1 MGRDRSIDRRS
12 ADRNRNGNRN
22 PNRKREA
29 EQCRNADRNRNPGRK
44 RGTDKKLA
52 QQERQKKKKKRRRR
66 RVVLLCFELFI
77 LAILCVVGYG
87 MLKLGKLDINI
98 LNPNNLEVY
107 KDTGPYTNIACF
119 GLDSRNGELEG
130 GVQSDSIMIV
140 SINNETND
148 VTLTSVY
155 RDTLLLQADGNY
167 EKANSA
173 YNRGGPEA
181 AISLL
186 NRNFDL
192 DIRNYVSVNFSALV
206 DVIDALGGL
215 EIDMTQEEA
224 FYCNG
229 YAFETAQVVGKEMT
243 KEDCIDE
250 VAGTQ
255 LLDGIHAVGY
265 ARIRYTEGNDFKRT
279 ERQRQVLEL
288 TVEKAKKANLLT
300 LNKIVDEVFPQIS
313 TSLSITDML
322 GFAANIL
329 NYNIVG
335 KTGFPYAVTTS
346 EDVRNHTGS
355 YVVPIDFI
363 GNVSMLHQ
371 NIFAEEW
378 YEPSSKVKQIHDDI
392 IYLTGVT
399 EDATAMNT
407 TFEGDTQ

>member
-1 MGRDRSIDRRS
+1 MSKNKSVERRSVEKKRKADRRGK
-12 ADRNRNGNRN
+12 D
-22 PNRKREA
+22 KRMS
-29 EQCRNADRNRNPGRK
+29 P
-44 RGTDKKLA
+44 
-52 QQERQKKKKKRRRR
+52 QERQKKRRKRKRK
-66 RVVLLCFELFI
+66 RVLFLCFELFI

-98 LNPNNLEVY
+98 LNQNNLEVY

-155 RDTLLLQADGNY
+155 RDTLLQQADGSY

-215 EIDMTQEEA
+215 EIDMTEEEA

-229 YAFETAQVVGKEMT
+229 YAFETAQVVGKDMQ
-243 KEDCIDE
+243 KIDE

-255 LLDGIHAVGY
+255 LLDGVHAVGY

-279 ERQRQVLEL
+279 ARQREVLQK
-288 TVEKAKKANLLT
+288 TVDKAKKANLLT
-300 LNKIVDEVFPQIS
+300 LNKIVDKVFPQIS
-313 TSLSITDML
+313 TSLSVTDML

-335 KTGFPYAVTTS
+335 TTGFPYAVTTS

-355 YVVPIDFI
+355 YVVPIDFV
-363 GNVSMLHQ
+363 GNVSQLHQ

-378 YEPSSKVKQIHDDI
+378 YEPSIKVKQIHDDI
-392 IYLTGVT
+392 IYLTGVS
-399 EDATAMNT
+399 ENAQAMQT
-407 TFEGDTQ
+407 TFEGDTGGGGTFEGDTQ